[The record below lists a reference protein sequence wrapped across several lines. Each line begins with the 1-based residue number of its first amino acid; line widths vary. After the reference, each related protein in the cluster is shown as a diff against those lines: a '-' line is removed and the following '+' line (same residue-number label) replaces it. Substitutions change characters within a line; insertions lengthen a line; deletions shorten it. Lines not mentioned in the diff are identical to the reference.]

1 MDDDTFDFSKEFCQL
16 EKYKCYDDRSK
27 KSWITGEEL
36 LNNKT
41 NWSKET
47 KKRWHYFYRPYNYG
61 FNIGGEQKKRII
73 TEKGEREEIKERR
86 EINLYLLDFHKKTFI
101 YFDKIKF
108 FTIIF
113 IVFFN
118 MTLSTYLGF
127 HASLIVSFLLSALF
141 LFILYAKIKHEKVS
155 IIHAENEIKNIN
167 SEIQELNNNIFV
179 LEKEIQYLLSQHK
192 KSKEKRLKSD
202 QIEQRFWS
210 DIKKI
215 EIELIRDK
223 LDKGVDEAIT
233 EGGVGNFY
241 KGMETNG
248 LNDKNVSYPNFP
260 VIPSWAILQQNQN
273 ESIKGIEAMN
283 LSIVSDD
290 INDNITTWREVSNKK
305 LFFRV
310 WYIQFFFF
318 QEKNIN
324 IVSFYYD
331 FITQKKYSEYLETY
345 QYNHITNY
353 SYISA
358 NILNQAMRIRKN
370 ISSSGLFENIF
381 SNEVDILSFASSSGS
396 SMQCILPNKN
406 ISKGLSKWLK
416 CKNESNTYNE
426 EDNEIF
432 NKNNHGKKLFNE
444 IIESDELISNL
455 ARASLKKLK
464 NKVEEF
470 SISKDDW
477 GN

>member
-1 MDDDTFDFSKEFCQL
+1 MNNDVFEFSKEYCRL

-27 KSWITGEEL
+27 DSWITGDEL
-36 LNNKT
+36 LKNENI
-41 NWSKET
+41 WSKET

-61 FNIGGEQKKRII
+61 FNIGREQKKII
-73 TEKGEREEIKERR
+73 IEKEEEIKKIEERR
-86 EINLYLLDFHKKTFI
+86 EIKLFSLNLHRKILF
-101 YFDKIKF
+101 YFNKIKF
-108 FTIIF
+108 PFIVF

-118 MTLSTYLGF
+118 ITLLIYLGF
-127 HASLIVSFLLSALF
+127 QISLIIFILLSITSL
-141 LFILYAKIKHEKVS
+141 LIMRIKIQREKTSITYIKRKIKE
-155 IIHAENEIKNIN
+155 INDEN
-167 SEIQELNNNIFV
+167 QELDNDIFV

-192 KSKEKRLKSD
+192 KIKEKRLKGN
-202 QIEQRFWS
+202 QIEKRFWN

-215 EIELIRDK
+215 EVELIRDK
-223 LDKGVDEAIT
+223 LDKGIDEAIT

-241 KGMETNG
+241 KGMESSG
-248 LNDKNVSYPNFP
+248 LNNNNVSYPNFP
-260 VIPSWAILQQNQN
+260 VIPSWAILQQSQH

-290 INDNITTWREVSNKK
+290 IKDNIATWREVSNNKP
-305 LFFRV
+305 FFRV

-331 FITQKKYSEYLETY
+331 FITKKKYSEYLETY

-353 SYISA
+353 SYIST
-358 NILNQAMRIRKN
+358 NILKQARTRKN
-370 ISSSGLFENIF
+370 IPSGLFENIF
-381 SNEVDILSFASSSGS
+381 SNEVDVLSFVSSSGS

-416 CKNESNTYNE
+416 CKNESDNYNK
-426 EDNEIF
+426 EDSETFTENS
-432 NKNNHGKKLFNE
+432 NRKKLFNE